1 MIEVERVTKR
11 YGDKLAVEDLTFA
24 VEPGIVTG
32 FLGPNG
38 AGKSTTM
45 RMIVGLDA
53 PTAGR
58 ITVNGR
64 AYRSFS
70 APLHE
75 VGAMLEARAI
85 HTVDATLDA
94 LVIRRRRHR
103 YGRSR
108 TAGGRG
114 ADEPLDRSRSPRPE
128 GLRFDRHRRR
138 RLSPRA
144 AGHRRPRRLG
154 LSGEYSTGMIRSSLV
169 AVPRRLPVLWAKLGV
184 FGAATFGLMLAAS
197 FVSFFTVQAI
207 VRQRH
212 VQHML
217 GDPHSLRAVVGTAL
231 FLTVLGA
238 LALGLGALVRS
249 TAAGI
254 ALFVFLLFVLP
265 GTTAIL
271 PASVANSVNP
281 YLPLNAGFAVTT
293 STFENSHH
301 MAPRAG
307 FALFCGY
314 AAVALG
320 AAAVALLRRDA

>member
-1 MIEVERVTKR
+1 MSAAAIATDAARSCGRVTQLR
-11 YGDKLAVEDLTFA
+11 VLRSEWTKLWTLRSTRWSFVAAVIA
-24 VEPGIVTG
+24 MGA
-32 FLGPNG
+32 LGPLV
-38 AGKSTTM
+38 AAVQMSRWT
-45 RMIVGLDA
+45 D
-53 PTAGR
+53 
-58 ITVNGR
+58 
-64 AYRSFS
+64 
-70 APLHE
+70 
-75 VGAMLEARAI
+75 LEAHERTVYDSIDTGVGGYHLAQLAI
-85 HTVDATLDA
+85 GVLGV
-94 LVIRRRRHR
+94 LVI
-103 YGRSR
+103 
-108 TAGGRG
+108 
-114 ADEPLDRSRSPRPE
+114 
-128 GLRFDRHRRR
+128 
-138 RLSPRA
+138 
-144 AGHRRPRRLG
+144 
-154 LSGEYSTGMIRSSLV
+154 SGEYSTGMIRSSLV

-197 FVSFFTVQAI
+197 FVSFFAVQAI

-217 GDPHSLRAVVGTAL
+217 GDPHALRAIVGTAL

-271 PASVANSVNP
+271 PASVADSVNS

-301 MAPRAG
+301 MAPWAG